1 MQKTTLAS
9 AISPE
14 SLNALLQVR
23 SKAQSIADKEAARQ
37 EQTNEMFKRFHNNNS
52 LKQIKK

>member
-23 SKAQSIADKEAARQ
+23 SKAQSLADKEASRQ
-37 EQTNEMFKRFHNNNS
+37 QQTNEMFKRFHNNNS